1 MFTETMKE
9 SINILISMRKKA
21 DVTQPYLFSR
31 PRPHTKA
38 LKGTA
43 AVRRYSIEAGL
54 KNPNSVNSKTVR
66 KQLATLAQ
74 ASNLSKT
81 S

>member
-1 MFTETMKE
+1 MPFTPQSGNKGEERVGGIVVLFTETMKE

-54 KNPNSVNSKTVR
+54 KKS
-66 KQLATLAQ
+66 
-74 ASNLSKT
+74 
-81 S
+81 

>member
-1 MFTETMKE
+1 MGRGGIAVLFTETMKE

-54 KNPNSVNSKTVR
+54 KKS
-66 KQLATLAQ
+66 
-74 ASNLSKT
+74 
-81 S
+81 

>member
-54 KNPNSVNSKTVR
+54 KKSYFC
-66 KQLATLAQ
+66 QLKNGKEAVSYFSAGF
-74 ASNLSKT
+74 KPE
-81 S
+81 